1 MELSEILNSLTD
13 ASSLEKTASASD
25 SGSNLSSAIDRAL
38 ASGSMEKTASA
49 TGQPSGDLMKIASDL
64 ANAEEHA
71 LVKEAHIYGSAVCD
85 GFMARMGQYENSG
98 GMAKQ
103 AAYQQQNTPQDDYMV
118 KQAMELG
125 YRQTMQQLQ
134 AANQPQPQAN
144 EEQVKVAAFQ
154 EGYKDT
160 MTKIA
165 AYNEGF
171 NDTMTKVSA
180 YNEGFN
186 AVMNEANGLT
196 KIAAQFEDYGFQCG
210 NQILSSLSR

>member
-38 ASGSMEKTASA
+38 ASGSMEKTASHN
-49 TGQPSGDLMKIASDL
+49 GQPSGDLMKIAGDL

-103 AAYQQQNTPQDDYMV
+103 ASYGQDDYMV

-134 AANQPQPQAN
+134 AANQQQPQHSGN
-144 EEQVKVAAFQ
+144 EEHVKVAAFQ
-154 EGYKDT
+154 EGYQDT
-160 MTKIA
+160 MTKLA

-186 AVMNEANGLT
+186 TVMNEANGLT
-196 KIAAQFEDYGFQCG
+196 KIAAQFEDYGFRCG
-210 NQILSSLSR
+210 NQILTSLSR